1 MKAFQ
6 SCLSRCH
13 LNSTAINIFVEKI
26 QGCYRNGLDGGR
38 DMRSFSGLYL
48 SLQLLVLIAE
58 SFAKSNDY
66 FPPLFLSGILLS
78 IISLTI
84 ALVKPYK
91 KTYMTYLDTLILFN
105 LAVLCFVATLRKQT
119 FPTLQIL
126 LSTPI
131 IAFIVA
137 ILHRK
142 VVCVLYNKLRCKKD
156 LLLFEP
162 TGRSTVD
169 SLSPVQPL
177 IQPTSTA
184 LSYNTVQ

>member
-1 MKAFQ
+1 MFLVLNFLLPLLLIIYPMKAFQ
-6 SCLSRCH
+6 TCLSRCH
-13 LNSTAINIFVEKI
+13 LNSTAINIFIEKI
-26 QGCYRNGLDGGR
+26 QGCCRNGLDGGR

-48 SLQLLVLIAE
+48 SLQLLLLIAE
-58 SFAKSNDY
+58 AFAKSNDY

-78 IISLTI
+78 IIALTI

-105 LAVLCFVATLRKQT
+105 LAVLC
-119 FPTLQIL
+119 
-126 LSTPI
+126 
-131 IAFIVA
+131 
-137 ILHRK
+137 
-142 VVCVLYNKLRCKKD
+142 VLYNKLRCKKD

-162 TGRSTVD
+162 TSRSTVD

-184 LSYNTVQ
+184 LSYNTMQ